1 MAQDPVEIGVL
12 GALEVRRAGAPAA
25 LPGARPRTA
34 LAALVVHAPHPV
46 SVDGL
51 VAAVWGDEAPVRPR
65 GAVHTVVS
73 RLRAVLGGEAVRAG
87 PAGYCLALPDEAVDA
102 GRFEALRRRAAGL
115 PPPQAAGALDEALAL
130 WRGPAYAEFTDHDFA
145 VAEAARLEELRLRTV
160 EDRAVLALRTGT
172 VDDAVSVLEDL
183 VAEQPLREHAHELL
197 MTALYRAGR
206 AAEALERFSAL
217 RRTLADELGLDP
229 SPALRELQ
237 LRILGHDLPPG
248 PASPPARPVLPARP
262 VPPAWRPAADAFV
275 GREGE
280 TEELLR
286 AVAAHRLVCVTGPGG
301 IGKTRLVAEALPELS
316 RRLARPAV
324 VVELGDAGP
333 AQVDAR
339 VAAALGLGAAEALRT
354 AVLEYLAV
362 SSLVLVLDGCERVLG
377 EVRDLVEAV
386 GRTAPR
392 VHVLGTSR
400 HRWELPAEQV
410 LPLAPLP
417 LPDPVDSP
425 DRTASAAAVQL
436 FLDRLRR
443 ARPAEPL
450 SASSL
455 RDVGELCRRLDGVPL
470 ALELAATQAATLGV
484 RPVLEDVGSGL
495 QLDDGAH
502 GSLRAVVAR
511 SYAQLGP
518 PDRALL
524 GRLSAFTGTFD
535 CDAAEHVAPEPRAAR
550 AGLARLVQAS
560 LLLPVEDG
568 AVTRYRLL
576 GIVRAFAAERADDD
590 AAAAFRRWAAEHAE
604 RCAREAAGPACGTA
618 LCALELARGDLAS
631 AVAGA
636 LAAGDLG
643 PAARTA
649 GALGL
654 CVHWIPGPVL
664 SGLVLRIG
672 EHPGLD
678 GTAAAALALGAAGL
692 AAAERGEPVR
702 ARRLGVRALREA
714 STPPERYLAL
724 AALGIAAMYAGDR
737 EEAARCWQA
746 VLTIPHLPD
755 AYVVDAHAVLAL
767 AYAAAGAVREAEE
780 HAAAARR
787 AAERSGAA
795 SRVAF
800 ALYASGEVLLPADPE
815 AAADVLREAARIAD
829 GVRAEQVSAVAKVA
843 LLSAL
848 TRTGRA
854 AEALGLAL
862 TLLELQRRGGH
873 WPQLWTTLRILAEI
887 FAAAGR
893 LEAAELV
900 LAAAETSD
908 SAPGLVGDDVERYR
922 RLRATVREGLGA
934 DRAHRIATV
943 ARLLPRTEVLD
954 RARDTAEELSARSS
968 PGPGPAAT

>member
-25 LPGARPRTA
+25 LPGVRPRTA
-34 LAALVVHAPHPV
+34 LAALAVHAPHPV

-51 VAAVWGDEAPVRPR
+51 VAAVWGDAAPVRPR

-87 PAGYCLALPDEAVDA
+87 PAGYCLTLPDEAVDA
-102 GRFEALRRRAAGL
+102 GRFEALRRRALGL
-115 PPPQAAGALDEALAL
+115 PPPQAAGVLDEALAL
-130 WRGPAYAEFTDHDFA
+130 WRGPAYAEFADRDFA

-160 EDRAVLALRTGT
+160 EDRAVLALRTGA

-183 VAEQPLREHAHELL
+183 VTEQPLREHAHELL

-206 AAEALERFSAL
+206 AAEALDRFSAL
-217 RRTLADELGLDP
+217 RCTLADELGLDP
-229 SPALRELQ
+229 SPALRDLQ

-248 PASPPARPVLPARP
+248 PAEPSARP

-275 GREGE
+275 GREGD

-301 IGKTRLVAEALPELS
+301 IGKSRLVAEALPELS
-316 RRLARPAV
+316 RRLARPVV
-324 VVELGDAGP
+324 VVELGDAVP

-339 VAAALGLGAAEALRT
+339 VAAALGLGATEALRT

-417 LPDPVDSP
+417 LPDPADTP
-425 DRTASAAAVQL
+425 DRAAPAAAVQL

-443 ARPAEPL
+443 ARPAGPL
-450 SASSL
+450 SAPVL

-535 CDAAEHVAPEPRAAR
+535 CDAAEHVAPEPRGAR

-560 LLLPVEDG
+560 LVLPVENG

-590 AAAAFRRWAAEHAE
+590 AAAALRRWAAEHAE

-618 LCALELARGDLAS
+618 LRALELARGDLAS

-643 PAARTA
+643 PAARTL

-664 SGLVLRIG
+664 SGLVLRAG

-692 AAAERGEPVR
+692 AAAERGEPAR
-702 ARRLGVRALREA
+702 ARRLGARALRGA
-714 STPPERYLAL
+714 STPRERFLAL

-746 VLTIPHLPD
+746 VLAVPRLPD
-755 AYVVDAHAVLAL
+755 AYASDAHAVLAL
-767 AYAAAGAVREAEE
+767 ACAAAGAAREAEE

-787 AAERSGAA
+787 AAERSGAG

-800 ALYASGEVLLPADPE
+800 ALYASGEVLLPTDPGV
-815 AAADVLREAARIAD
+815 AADVLREAARIAD

-843 LLSAL
+843 LLSVL

-873 WPQLWTTLRILAEI
+873 WPQLWTTLRILAEL

-893 LEAAELV
+893 PEAAELV
-900 LAAAETSD
+900 LAAAETSE

-954 RARDTAEELSARSS
+954 RARDTAEELSARPS